1 MDPAALSGPEW
12 SGLGSLLSNLWI
24 VVALVVF
31 FGTNMMVGHIL
42 IPSLIDSAHLPD
54 GAQKVRPLFYAA
66 AIVSIVVAVVVLVQ
80 VIQDAEVLER
90 FWSNYWI

>member
-1 MDPAALSGPEW
+1 MDPAALSGAEW
-12 SGLGSLLSNLWI
+12 SSIGSLLSNLWI

-42 IPSLIDSAHLPD
+42 IPSLVASYHLPS
-54 GAQKVRPLFYAA
+54 GAQKARPFFYAV
-66 AIVSIVVAVVVLVQ
+66 AIASIVGAVVVFVR
-80 VIQDAEVLER
+80 VIQATEVLER

>member
-42 IPSLIDSAHLPD
+42 IPSLIDSAHLPER
-54 GAQKVRPLFYAA
+54 AQKVRPIFYVAA
-66 AIVSIVVAVVVLVQ
+66 VASIAIAVVVFVQ